1 MSESTEPAA
10 QPTPANVANLQQAP
24 DPAQPLLLPDDHPLV
39 KTLAAQK
46 DQIRTLKETST
57 SNAEKARLYD
67 EIEEANKSEMQKLVD
82 RAEKAE
88 SIAAA
93 MQAAKDRDQLAATVA
108 QGTDVPPSLLT
119 ADTEEGMRAQLAQL
133 IEFRGTATPPPPSP
147 AAPAALVG
155 NVDAAPPNQIKQ
167 LTQAEL
173 AGMSPAEILAADR
186 EGRLNALKG
195 TS

>member
-1 MSESTEPAA
+1 MC
-10 QPTPANVANLQQAP
+10 
-24 DPAQPLLLPDDHPLV
+24 
-39 KTLAAQK
+39 K
-46 DQIRTLKETST
+46 R
-57 SNAEKARLYD
+57 AR
-67 EIEEANKSEMQKLVD
+67 
-82 RAEKAE
+82 
-88 SIAAA
+88 
-93 MQAAKDRDQLAATVA
+93 
-108 QGTDVPPSLLT
+108 
-119 ADTEEGMRAQLAQL
+119 
-133 IEFRGTATPPPPSP
+133 PSP